1 MIALSRGDGVARKEK
16 TEKVLPGNKLYAFSY
31 AMSSMKAYPFRA
43 LSLALTLSLGVSL
56 IGGVLIWADT
66 GVQVSVDEYFDNNA
80 FQMLVQNPPGG
91 TSGVDTAA
99 SYMVNSPLIESS
111 FRVNSTVG
119 LVFGTQLPGDTIYGL
134 REPIYTEGMKDCEV
148 IFVNNELLDI
158 MAPQFTIEG
167 NFSLSPGDTL
177 VSSQFVTYVYEVFG
191 LTLTINS
198 TIDVEVL
205 TRRPTGQV
213 GELENL
219 ARSSFE
225 GMRIVGIY
233 EIEGYNSL
241 IEIGFPSIMRKNYDF
256 LHYYTPVLGIRDS
269 IMVLSSEVEAPDIS
283 DVGFFGAN
291 SFIRASST
299 NLIAAGV
306 NQMDENLLVLKTRVD
321 EAYDVTV
328 DGLSE
333 ISYLQGLVD
342 TYTETMPLALI
353 NLPIFILALFLS
365 VFAADTFMATRNIE
379 VSALRSKGASSS
391 QVYGIFFSESIL
403 IALFSIVTGIGL
415 SVLFSALIPSAVG
428 FMVFDFELYQF
439 FLTATV
445 LKVETIVFAI
455 MLCILPPLLFILGS
469 ARKAALTEIGMQL
482 MEVAEP
488 VTEGGEA
495 YGFTIGASVVLLAM
509 VIGSVIFLPSNP
521 MMLLLE
527 LGLGTAAWFF
537 MAYNGSRLTRVGF
550 AKVTR
555 RLSFVLG
562 EKNLIASGNLRMR
575 KGRIVPLMVVLALTL
590 SSTIAFTVQAES
602 FQVDLQKELDY
613 AIGSDLRVTC
623 TARPFSFNN
632 TLEEYPGVNRATPV
646 LRTWGGIGI
655 ERITM
660 LGIEAIEYSLIAH
673 FDVTSFPNDDPNFI
687 LSRLATIPNGIILS
701 QYHADR
707 WNKTIGDSLNLEVG
721 GLFTSTWITFIVIG
735 VVHSA
740 PGFGYA
746 SAEDIPYAR
755 LGAGFGYQVGF
766 SGFALTNIDFLSSQ
780 TDISTSDL
788 FLADLVCV
796 TDQELVLRSLQDLSG
811 VSATTPE
818 SYDLE
823 TQSFGTALFLSTVEG
838 LFSIG
843 FAMSLLLSMFALT
856 LFLGSIVRERKRDYA
871 ILRAV
876 GGSKNQIVRVVLSEF
891 TGVVLA
897 SLSLS
902 LVLGTLFGY
911 VMSVVIFSMSP
922 FARILSALITFPI
935 GFLTAV
941 LLLEIFAMIAGAY
954 LPAREASRTDPA
966 IVLRNL

>member
-1 MIALSRGDGVARKEK
+1 MARKENHVK
-16 TEKVLPGNKLYAFSY
+16 MLPGNKLYAFSY
-31 AMSSMKAYPFRA
+31 ALSSMRAYPFRA

-66 GVQVSVDEYFDNNA
+66 GVQVSVDDYFDNNA
-80 FQMLVQNPPGG
+80 FQMLLQNPAGL
-91 TSGVDTAA
+91 TDSVDAA
-99 SYMVNSPLIESS
+99 EAYMLNSPLIESS
-111 FRVNSTVG
+111 YRVNSTVG
-119 LVFGTQLPGDTIYGL
+119 LVYGTQLPDETVYGL
-134 REPIYTEGMKDCEV
+134 NEPLYTEGMKDCEV
-148 IFVNNELLDI
+148 IFVNNALLNI
-158 MAPQFTIEG
+158 IERQFKIEG
-167 NFSLSPGDTL
+167 RLSLQPGETV
-177 VSSQFVTYVYEVFG
+177 VSSQFVNYVYEVFG
-191 LTLTINS
+191 ITLTINS

-205 TRRPTGQV
+205 TRRPTGLT
-213 GELENL
+213 GEIGDLGRNTL
-219 ARSSFE
+219 D
-225 GMRIVGIY
+225 GLTIVGIY
-233 EIEGYNSL
+233 EIEGYNSI
-241 IEIGFPSIMRKNYDF
+241 IERGFPSIMRKNYDF

-269 IMVLSSEVEAPDIS
+269 IMVLSNSIVAPSIS
-283 DVGFFGAN
+283 QVGFFGAN
-291 SFIRASST
+291 SFIRASSE
-299 NLIAAGV
+299 NLIASGV
-306 NQMDENLLVLKTRVD
+306 NEMDEKLLTLKARVD
-321 EAYDVTV
+321 EAYEVTV
-328 DGLSE
+328 DGLEE
-333 ISYLQGLVD
+333 INYLQGLVD
-342 TYTETMPLALI
+342 TYTETMPLALL

-391 QVYGIFFSESIL
+391 QVYGIFFSESII
-403 IALFSIVTGIGL
+403 IALFSIATGIGL
-415 SVLFSALIPSAVG
+415 SILFSALIPSAVG
-428 FMVFDFELYQF
+428 FMVFDFEMYQF
-439 FLTATV
+439 FLNATV
-445 LKVETIVFAI
+445 LKPETIFI
-455 MLCILPPLLFILGS
+455 STLLCIVPPLLFILGS
-469 ARKAALTEIGMQL
+469 ARKAAMTEIGMQL
-482 MEVAEP
+482 MEVSEP
-488 VTEGGEA
+488 LSEGSEA

-509 VIGSVIFLPSNP
+509 VIGSVMFLPSNP

-537 MAYNGSRLTRVGF
+537 MAYNGSRISRVGF
-550 AKVTR
+550 ARVTR
-555 RLSFVLG
+555 KLSFVLG

-623 TARPFSFNN
+623 TARPFSFND

-646 LRTWGGIGI
+646 MRTWGGIGV
-655 ERITM
+655 ERISM
-660 LGIEAIEYSLIAH
+660 IGIEAIEYSLIAH
-673 FDVTSFPNDDPNFI
+673 FDESSFPNEDSNFL

-707 WNKTIGDSLNLEVG
+707 WNKSIGDNINLEVG
-721 GLFTSTWITFIVIG
+721 GQLSASWATFTLVGI
-735 VVHSA
+735 VHSA

-746 SAEDIPYAR
+746 NAEDIPYSR
-755 LGAGFGYQVGF
+755 LGPAFGYQAGL
-766 SGFALTNIDFLSSQ
+766 SGFALVNIDFLSAQ
-780 TDISTSDL
+780 TSIITANL
-788 FLADLVCV
+788 FFADLVCV
-796 TDQELVLRSLQDLSG
+796 TDQELVLRALQDLTG

-823 TQSFGTALFLSTVEG
+823 SYSFGTALFLSTVEG

-876 GGSKNQIVRVVLSEF
+876 GGSKNQIIRVVLSEF
-891 TGVVLA
+891 TGIVLA
-897 SLSLS
+897 SLTLS

-911 VMSVVIFSMSP
+911 VMSTVIFSMSP
-922 FARILSALITFPI
+922 FARTLSALITFPI

-954 LPAREASRTDPA
+954 LPAREASKTDPA